1 MYDVYLYLT
10 DTMADWET
18 GYVMAEL
25 NSHRFF
31 RKDAPDVTVRTA
43 GITRDAVKTMGGL
56 TVIPDITV
64 EEIIVSTDSVL
75 LLPGGNT
82 WSEDKHFPVIAKA
95 KEILEKGGVV
105 AAICGATAA
114 LASAGILDDR
124 KHTSNGSGFLE
135 LFCPSYRG
143 AQHYVDEPA
152 VSDDHLITAAGTAP
166 LEWAYLIMKKLKV
179 FSDETLPFWYEY
191 FTSGSTE
198 AFYELMNSLKLQT

>member
-1 MYDVYLYLT
+1 M
-10 DTMADWET
+10 
-18 GYVMAEL
+18 
-25 NSHRFF
+25 
-31 RKDAPDVTVRTA
+31 
-43 GITRDAVKTMGGL
+43 
-56 TVIPDITV
+56 
-64 EEIIVSTDSVL
+64 
-75 LLPGGNT
+75 
-82 WSEDKHFPVIAKA
+82 
-95 KEILEKGGVV
+95 

-179 FSDETLPFWYEY
+179 FSDETLPFWHEY
-191 FTSGSTE
+191 FRSGSTE
-198 AFYELMNSLKLQT
+198 AFYELMNTLK